1 MNPKVLIIQEQP
13 LLSEIY
19 RGKLK
24 AHGIDGCTAN
34 GFDEALEKI
43 ADEVFNLV
51 LLDTLI
57 DKVKGRLRGFEILQ
71 HLREHNDIRV
81 ASTPVIMLSDLS
93 QTEHIEKSLHLGA
106 NEYMIKAQH
115 TPNEVVL
122 RIKKMIYV

>member
-1 MNPKVLIIQEQP
+1 M
-13 LLSEIY
+13 
-19 RGKLK
+19 
-24 AHGIDGCTAN
+24 
-34 GFDEALEKI
+34 
-43 ADEVFNLV
+43 
-51 LLDTLI
+51 LDTLI